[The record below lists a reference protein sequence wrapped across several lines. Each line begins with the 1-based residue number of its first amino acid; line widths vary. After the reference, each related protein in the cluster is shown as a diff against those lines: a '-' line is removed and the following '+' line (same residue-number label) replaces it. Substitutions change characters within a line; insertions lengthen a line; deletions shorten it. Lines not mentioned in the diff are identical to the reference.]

1 MILKRVQL
9 HNFRNIPSKV
19 FDISSHLTIVVGEN
33 AKGKTNM
40 LESIHCLINGVGFRE
55 SKEEELLLFDESEAQ
70 LDGVFDKN
78 KTQYHF
84 RILLRKDAAGK
95 VLKHFFI
102 QKVRKGSF
110 LYRGEQTKS
119 VLFAPEQI
127 EIITASPDVRREYF
141 NVLIST
147 FDPVYKKHLVNY
159 EQALRKRNK
168 ILEHAFDSKNLMEE
182 LSFWDTYLLKEAE
195 YITKKRTEY
204 VQFLTAHPHLDGKD
218 FSIEYIANE
227 FTLKRLQEKKE
238 LELRVRRTLI
248 GPQKDDWIL
257 SLKNKNS
264 DSKNIQKYGSRS
276 EQRLG
281 IFWMKMNEIHYI
293 EEKIGVHPI
302 LLLDDVFS
310 EFDHENKERIIRLIE
325 NYQTVMTTTEEGLVE
340 DIEKKYKNS
349 IILHI

>member
-1 MILKRVQL
+1 MILKRIQL
-9 HNFRNIPSKV
+9 HNFRNISSKV
-19 FDISSHLTIVVGEN
+19 FDISPHLTIIVGEN

-40 LESIHCLINGVGFRE
+40 LESIHCIINGVGFRE
-55 SKEEELLLFDESEAQ
+55 SREEELLLFGEMDAQ
-70 LDGVFDKN
+70 LDGMFDKN
-78 KTQYHF
+78 KTPYHF
-84 RILLRKDAAGK
+84 RILLRKDSFGK

-102 QKVRKGSF
+102 QKVRKGSSV
-110 LYRGEQTKS
+110 YRGEQTKS

-127 EIITASPDVRREYF
+127 EIITASPDVRRGYF
-141 NVLIST
+141 NALINT
-147 FDPVYKKHLVNY
+147 FDLAYKKHLVNY

-168 ILEHAFDSKNLMEE
+168 ILEHAFDSKNITEE
-182 LSFWDTYLLKEAE
+182 LSFWNTYLVNEAE

-204 VQFLTAHPHLDGKD
+204 VEFLSAHPHLDGKD

-248 GPQKDDWIL
+248 GPQKDDWVIT
-257 SLKNKNS
+257 LKNKNAERK
-264 DSKNIQKYGSRS
+264 DIQKYGSRS

-281 IFWMKMNEIHYI
+281 IFWLKMNEIHFI

-310 EFDHENKERIIRLIE
+310 EFDHGNKERIIRLIE
-325 NYQTVMTTTEEGLVE
+325 NYQTVMTTTEEILVE

-349 IILHI
+349 VILPI